1 MSDWITQRVVDVYSK
16 QGSGERLVSFK
27 RGRRINLAQCHKA
40 VFPSRITGNVL
51 RNTAGPHSVRTFLVV
66 SHPATFFDCYF
77 YADAAKKNY
86 SVFSICFYDEAAL
99 LLPGAGFRGDGGRVC
114 PAGLVG
120 VPPTP
125 PTTTTTLGSTT
136 FTSATHG
143 T

>member
-1 MSDWITQRVVDVYSK
+1 MTFCTVYMWKDIFFLSDWITQRVVDVYSK

-77 YADAAKKNY
+77 YADAAKKKITAFFPFAFMMRRRCY
-86 SVFSICFYDEAAL
+86 
-99 LLPGAGFRGDGGRVC
+99 FRGRVFVVM
-114 PAGLVG
+114 VG
-120 VPPTP
+120 V
-125 PTTTTTLGSTT
+125 SVQQDW
-136 FTSATHG
+136 
-143 T
+143 